1 MQLSREGL
9 FHLKLQK
16 QRLCGESMCKV
27 FKDSKKVSCGWSIA
41 RQGESGVREVVGG
54 VHHGNPCRTWQGILD
69 FIGYY

>member
-1 MQLSREGL
+1 
-9 FHLKLQK
+9 
-16 QRLCGESMCKV
+16 MCKV

-54 VHHGNPCRTWQGILD
+54 VHHGNPWRTWQGILD